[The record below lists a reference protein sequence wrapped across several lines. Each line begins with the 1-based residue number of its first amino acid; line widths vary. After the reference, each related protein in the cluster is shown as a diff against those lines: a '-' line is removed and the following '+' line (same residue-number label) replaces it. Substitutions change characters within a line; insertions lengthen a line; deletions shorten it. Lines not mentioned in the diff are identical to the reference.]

1 MIESLVED
9 YGEEL
14 VLLALKKS
22 LEAGKRNLNYTK
34 GTLKNWKR
42 DGIKAV
48 NDIEEKEQKSS
59 STKVTLTKDGT
70 FKIN

>member
-1 MIESLVED
+1 MRGSNSMM
-9 YGEEL
+9 EER
-14 VLLALKKS
+14 
-22 LEAGKRNLNYTK
+22 EG
-34 GTLKNWKR
+34 